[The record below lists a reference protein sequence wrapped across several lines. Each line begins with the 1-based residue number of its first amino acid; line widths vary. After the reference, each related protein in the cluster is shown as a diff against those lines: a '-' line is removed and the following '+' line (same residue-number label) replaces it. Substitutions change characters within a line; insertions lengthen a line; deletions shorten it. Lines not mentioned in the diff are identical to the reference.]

1 MENTEI
7 NISSD
12 DKTLIKS
19 GVLLLNSANFEIQI
33 NELIIEF
40 SFITDENRN
49 KPGINAVAKEDL
61 KKLDAKLMNY
71 IKNNAGFLEPL
82 NIGSMA
88 KQDLYIS
95 YWVQII
101 NPEKERRIFTFN
113 LWLGKEND
121 W

>member
-61 KKLDAKLMNY
+61 K
-71 IKNNAGFLEPL
+71 
-82 NIGSMA
+82 S
-88 KQDLYIS
+88 
-95 YWVQII
+95 
-101 NPEKERRIFTFN
+101 
-113 LWLGKEND
+113 
-121 W
+121 